1 MRMLTPARSN
11 DFEVLKDSDEILP
24 SNRKTFGVLGVDFA
38 LDVSPPAAADGVEA
52 VVDFGPGFALVV
64 LVAVPVLD
72 DLAVGACVADS
83 VSVADGACAGEEAE
97 VEAVAGLVGY

>member
-1 MRMLTPARSN
+1 MLTPARSN

-24 SNRKTFGVLGVDFA
+24 SNRKTFGVLGADFD
-38 LDVSPPAAADGVEA
+38 LDVSPPAAAADGVEA

-72 DLAVGACVADS
+72 DLAVEACVADS
-83 VSVADGACAGEEAE
+83 VSVAGGACAGEEAE
-97 VEAVAGLVGY
+97 VEAVTGSVGY